1 MTQRKFYEPKTR
13 GGYWVRNVEP
23 RETDGPYK
31 LMAQVGNHTGQPPS
45 DDPLDW
51 HWEAFT
57 SDGAYR
63 IGSNQSPFDL
73 IEKTENE

>member
-1 MTQRKFYEPKTR
+1 MTQRKFRDLTL
-13 GGYWVRNVEP
+13 GGYWVRGVQE

-31 LMAQVGNHTGQPPS
+31 LMAQVGNHTCQPPS

-57 SDGAYR
+57 ADGAYR
-63 IGSNQSPFDL
+63 IGRNQSPFDL
-73 IEKTENE
+73 IEVTENE